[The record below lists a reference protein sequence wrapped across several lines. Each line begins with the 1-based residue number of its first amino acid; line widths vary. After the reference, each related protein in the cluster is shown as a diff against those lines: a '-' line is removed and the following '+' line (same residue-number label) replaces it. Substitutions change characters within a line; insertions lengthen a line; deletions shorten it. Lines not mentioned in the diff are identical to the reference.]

1 MLGKLEVVE
10 TKALPA
16 AVIPVSIPRSEIRN
30 AMGPAMQ
37 ELMAQ
42 IPAKGFVPAGRI
54 FSHHLTTEPAR
65 FEFEVGIPVAGAVT
79 PAGRVKGGE
88 LPARKVVRTVYT
100 GGYEGLGQ
108 AWGEFDAQVKA
119 AGHKTTGEF
128 WEVYT
133 TGPESGNDP
142 GQWQTELNMVLR

>member
-1 MLGKLEVVE
+1 MLGPIEVAE

-16 AVIPVSIPRSEIRN
+16 AVIPISIPRSEIRN

-42 IPAKGFVPAGRI
+42 VQTKGLVPSGRI
-54 FSHHLTTEPAR
+54 FSHHLITDPAR
-65 FEFEVGIPVAGAVT
+65 FEFELGIPVAGAVT

-88 LPARKVVRTVYT
+88 LPARKVVRTIYT

-108 AWGEFDAQVKA
+108 AWGQFDAQVKA
-119 AGHKTTGEF
+119 AGHRTTGEF

-133 TGPESGNDP
+133 TGPESGDDP
-142 GQWQTELNMVLR
+142 GRWQTELCKVLR